1 MLELVEMKQI
11 TIEWLEWLLGII
23 TAEENDD
30 PEEVINDLVDRE
42 GEVKYLLK
50 ILKEKKRSKRK

>member
-11 TIEWLEWLLGII
+11 TIEWLEWLLEII
-23 TAEENDD
+23 TSEENDD

-50 ILKEKKRSKRK
+50 ILKEKK